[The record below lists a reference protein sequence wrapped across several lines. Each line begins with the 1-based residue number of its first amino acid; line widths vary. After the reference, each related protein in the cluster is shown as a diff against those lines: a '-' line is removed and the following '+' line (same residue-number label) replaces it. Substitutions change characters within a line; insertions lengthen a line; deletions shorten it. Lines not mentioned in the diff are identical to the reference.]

1 MFEFETENEY
11 DVLIHTRLQTRSC
24 SVARGGIEPPS
35 AYGGY
40 ESCPV
45 NLLMW

>member
-24 SVARGGIEPPS
+24 SVA
-35 AYGGY
+35 
-40 ESCPV
+40 
-45 NLLMW
+45 LLCLSLKQKTSMMF